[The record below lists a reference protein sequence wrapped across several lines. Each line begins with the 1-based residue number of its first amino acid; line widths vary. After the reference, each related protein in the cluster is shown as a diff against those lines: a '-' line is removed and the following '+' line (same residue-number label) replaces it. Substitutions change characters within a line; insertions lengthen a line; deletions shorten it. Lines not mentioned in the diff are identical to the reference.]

1 MDFNSVLN
9 DIRKRYE
16 NKKNGYYN
24 CIPFS
29 LERMSNIVPGIIPGE
44 YYLITGS
51 SGSAKSKIARSLF
64 IHDPYVYVTNHPEL
78 DIKFDVLYW
87 ALEEGAE
94 KVCSIEISR
103 RLKKKYGITRS
114 YRDLMSIGENSQLD
128 EEDIRKMELM
138 EAEISDWAK
147 HVHVYSANDANP
159 TGIMKQIEKVAY
171 GIGKYYKKDG
181 TPFNDEE
188 MNEVRQGKGEW
199 LKEAAYYKTDHP
211 RHYVI
216 VMIDHVGL
224 INTEKGISLKDSI
237 FQLSTVYLLRAKNR
251 FGFIPVIV
259 QQQASQKEKKQY
271 TSGGNAIEEK
281 VEPSLDALAEC
292 TTTHREATIAF
303 GIFSPAHFQISNHN
317 GYNIEILR
325 DNYRSLM
332 LLKQRDEIANVSWPL
347 YFEGENDFFK
357 TLPADP
363 EHNKES
369 MNKIYEYV
377 INKRNERKKKQISSN
392 R

>member
-1 MDFNSVLN
+1 MNFEAILKE
-9 DIRKRYE
+9 IRRRYE

-29 LERMSNIVPGIIPGE
+29 LERMSRIVPGIIPGE

-51 SGSAKSKIARSLF
+51 SGSAKSKIARALF
-64 IHDPYVYVTNHPEL
+64 IHDPYVYVKNHPEL

-94 KVCSIEISR
+94 KICNIEISR
-103 RLKKKYGITRS
+103 KLKKEYGIIRS
-114 YRDLMSIGENSQLD
+114 YRDLMSIGEYSQLN
-128 EEDIRKMELM
+128 ELDIEKMEKM
-138 EAEISDWAK
+138 GEEIGDWAK

-159 TGIMKQIEKVAY
+159 TGIMKKIEGVAY
-171 GIGKYYKKDG
+171 KIGKYYKKDD
-181 TPFNDEE
+181 TPFSEAE

-199 LKEAAYYKTDHP
+199 LKEAAYYKTNHT

-224 INTEKGISLKDSI
+224 INTEKGMSLKDSI
-237 FQLSTVYLLRAKNR
+237 FLLSTVYLLRAKNI

-303 GIFSPAHFQISNHN
+303 GIFSPAHFQIENHN
-317 GYNIEILR
+317 GYDITVLR

-357 TLPADP
+357 TLPP
-363 EHNKES
+363 EPDKNKEL
-369 MNKIYEYV
+369 MNKIYEQV
-377 INKRNERKKKQISSN
+377 IKKRNDRKNAQVQTS
-392 R
+392 